1 MQKIDNEKYSPWG
14 LFVNILFSPFIM
26 GISLMLCLGLSSFV
40 IPIPVQYSLHIFM
53 MYLLFTML
61 SAIYAY
67 PFFIIAWVIRFLF
80 FRRPKVSL
88 KIKTMVFFS
97 IVLFMDFLA
106 TFLLVHPSDKLSPF
120 HGVNYISLP
129 TFLGIGGGGVSIFLV
144 VVPLFEK
151 VLGYGAKFIS
161 PHGTK
166 EKLRVIGEELL
177 FSNIA
182 FCASYALLVS
192 FNNSSS
198 VPALLFQII
207 GGWIGI
213 VLMIVPFAALLLL
226 FPVYRFSLPF
236 KQREDIGFQT
246 FGEPLERQA
255 PPLINEFSDT
265 GESSSTFSCGQEQ
278 DKAVGQ
284 HQSGHAIIPPWE
296 Q

>member
-1 MQKIDNEKYSPWG
+1 MQKIDSEKYSPWV
-14 LFVNILFSPFIM
+14 LFANILFSPFIM
-26 GISLMLCLGLSSFV
+26 GISLMLYLKLSSFV
-40 IPIPVQYSLHIFM
+40 TPIPVQYSPHIFM

-88 KIKTMVFFS
+88 KVKIIVFFS

-106 TFLLVHPSDKLSPF
+106 TFLLVHSSDKLSPF
-120 HGVNYISLP
+120 QGVNYISLP
-129 TFLGIGGGGVSIFLV
+129 TFGGVPIFLV
-144 VVPLFEK
+144 VAPLFEK
-151 VLGYGAKFIS
+151 ILGYGTKFIS
-161 PHGTK
+161 LHGTK
-166 EKLRVIGEELL
+166 EKLRLIGEELL

-207 GGWIGI
+207 GGWISI

-226 FPVYRFSLPF
+226 FPVYRFSFPF

-255 PPLINEFSDT
+255 PLLINEFNDT
-265 GESSSTFSCGQEQ
+265 GESSSTFSCEQEQ

-284 HQSGHAIIPPWE
+284 HQSGHVIIPPWE